1 MTKTLTNSILA
12 LRRKKRGINII
23 MGKLYAVK
31 VGKIPGIYESWEDCK
46 SNVDGYPGARYKSFN
61 TAGEA
66 ALYMGWTKEAALSED
81 TKDMVESPLYIAEN
95 GCLTAYVDG
104 SFNSA
109 TGEYGFGAVLIDCSG
124 NIVDR
129 LCEKGNDAELA
140 SMRNVAGE
148 IKGSEGA
155 MRYAADK
162 GYRKIVIYHDY
173 EGIAKWCQGLW
184 KTNKSGTINYKKVY
198 DELSKHIHI
207 EFRKVKGHSG
217 DKYND
222 MADALA
228 KEAAGV

>member
-46 SNVDGYPGARYKSFN
+46 SNVEGYPGARYKSFN

-81 TKDMVESPLYIAEN
+81 TKDMGKSPLYIAEN